1 MQEYEI
7 GLYGLG
13 VMGSSLAK
21 NMIQHGFD
29 VALYSKPE
37 AERAAFRVE
46 APLGRYE
53 VFPTEEA
60 FVHSLSQPR
69 VIFLMVTAGKAVDA
83 VIGQLLP
90 YLEPE
95 DVIIDG
101 GNSHF
106 EDTARRGAALA
117 EQGIQY
123 LGVGVSGGELG
134 ALYGP
139 SMMVGGNYEGWIR
152 CREILQSIA
161 AQVDGEPCCE
171 YVGQAGAGHYVKMV
185 HTGIEYAILQLLAD
199 TYHILS
205 QGMGL
210 PQEEIAAIFAGWK
223 DGPLRSYLID
233 ISIDVLRK
241 RDEDGQFLLPKI
253 LDSAQQKGTGSWTM
267 MESITRGVYAPTI
280 AEAVYARFF
289 SQEKATRSLGR
300 KIGELSPVRKV
311 FSVENIG
318 GKLENALYCAMVCC
332 YAQGMEII
340 RKASADF
347 GWNINLENAANL
359 WRGGCIIRSDLLEP
373 IAKAFHRP
381 QDCPNLVLSKEF
393 APALAQKEAD
403 WREIVGRCIIHGL
416 AVPAL
421 SSTLTYYDSCHTDPM
436 PVGLIQGLR
445 DCFGAH
451 TYRRTDREGDFHT
464 NWQE

>member
-1 MQEYEI
+1 MAEYEI

-29 VALYSKPE
+29 VALYSKPQE
-37 AERAAFRVE
+37 ERDAFSVE
-46 APLGRYE
+46 NPLGQYE
-53 VFPTEEA
+53 VFPSVED
-60 FVHSLSQPR
+60 FVHSLAQPR
-69 VIFLMVTAGKAVDA
+69 IVFLMVTAGKPVDS
-83 VIGQLLP
+83 VLEDLLP

-95 DVIIDG
+95 DVVIDG

-106 EDTARRGAALA
+106 QDTARRCAAL
-117 EQGIQY
+117 EEKEMYY

-139 SMMVGGNYEGWIR
+139 SMMAGGSYEGWIR

-185 HTGIEYAILQLLAD
+185 HNGIEYAILQLLAD
-199 TYHILS
+199 VYHLLS
-205 QGMGL
+205 AGMGL
-210 PQEEIAAIFAGWK
+210 PQEKIADMFAGWK
-223 DGPLRSYLID
+223 DGPLHSYLMD

-241 RDEDGQFLLPKI
+241 RDADGSFLLPKI
-253 LDSAQQKGTGSWTM
+253 LDNAQQKGTGSWTM

-289 SQEKATRSLGR
+289 SQEKSVRALGK
-300 KIGELSPVRKV
+300 KIRDFSPDGKT
-311 FSVENIG
+311 FPVENIAS
-318 GKLENALYCAMVCC
+318 KLEHALYCAMVCC
-332 YAQGMEII
+332 YAQGIEII
-340 RKASADF
+340 RKASKDF
-347 GWNINLENAANL
+347 GWNIHLENAVGL
-359 WRGGCIIRSDLLEP
+359 WRSGCIIRSDLLEP
-373 IAKAFHRP
+373 ITKALHHP
-381 QDCPNLVLSKEF
+381 EDCPNLVLSKEF
-393 APALAQKEAD
+393 APQLAKWEAD
-403 WREIVGRCIIHGL
+403 WRELVARCVIYGI
-416 AVPAL
+416 AVPGL

-436 PVGLIQGLR
+436 PVNLIQGLR

-451 TYRRTDREGDFHT
+451 TYRRVDQKGDFHT

>member
-1 MQEYEI
+1 
-7 GLYGLG
+7 
-13 VMGSSLAK
+13 
-21 NMIQHGFD
+21 
-29 VALYSKPE
+29 
-37 AERAAFRVE
+37 
-46 APLGRYE
+46 
-53 VFPTEEA
+53 
-60 FVHSLSQPR
+60 
-69 VIFLMVTAGKAVDA
+69 
-83 VIGQLLP
+83 
-90 YLEPE
+90 
-95 DVIIDG
+95 
-101 GNSHF
+101 
-106 EDTARRGAALA
+106 
-117 EQGIQY
+117 
-123 LGVGVSGGELG
+123 
-134 ALYGP
+134 
-139 SMMVGGNYEGWIR
+139 
-152 CREILQSIA
+152 
-161 AQVDGEPCCE
+161 
-171 YVGQAGAGHYVKMV
+171 MV
-185 HTGIEYAILQLLAD
+185 HNGIEYAILQLLAD

>member
-1 MQEYEI
+1 M
-7 GLYGLG
+7 GDSFTFGYG
-13 VMGSSLAK
+13 VSA
-21 NMIQHGFD
+21 
-29 VALYSKPE
+29 
-37 AERAAFRVE
+37 
-46 APLGRYE
+46 
-53 VFPTEEA
+53 
-60 FVHSLSQPR
+60 
-69 VIFLMVTAGKAVDA
+69 
-83 VIGQLLP
+83 
-90 YLEPE
+90 
-95 DVIIDG
+95 
-101 GNSHF
+101 
-106 EDTARRGAALA
+106 ARRWTALCG
-117 EQGIQY
+117 QM
-123 LGVGVSGGELG
+123 LGMELVNCAVSGNTTGGMLARLEYQMDRVKPG
-134 ALYGP
+134 
-139 SMMVGGNYEGWIR
+139 MVLLMGGFND
-152 CREILQSIA
+152 ILLSGSDA
-161 AQVDGEPCCE
+161 AAAMRILRQQGFAVQTFTAEHEVTP
-171 YVGQAGAGHYVKMV
+171 AGL
-185 HTGIEYAILQLLAD
+185 LQLLAD